1 MEAGEHDILVV
12 HSDREAPKIGC
23 RVSLYRGR
31 ERLARRERFAHLCVI
46 ERAVAQVDR

>member
-23 RVSLYRGR
+23 RVSLYTTRDEGKR
-31 ERLARRERFAHLCVI
+31 KAGEEGKICSSMCH
-46 ERAVAQVDR
+46 